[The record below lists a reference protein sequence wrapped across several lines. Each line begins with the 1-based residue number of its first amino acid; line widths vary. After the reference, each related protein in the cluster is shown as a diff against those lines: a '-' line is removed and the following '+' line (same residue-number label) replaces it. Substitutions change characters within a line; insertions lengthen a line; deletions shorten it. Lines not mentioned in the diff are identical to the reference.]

1 MGQNTPFTAYRTEG
15 KEEMKPIEVIYKKPR
30 EGKTTELIKRCAENG
45 GYIVC
50 ATSMRARHAYEMAKE
65 LGYKIPYPLTF
76 DELLEKRYYPQGV
89 KKIYIDDA
97 IELIQK
103 IVKGLDVESVAI
115 DDLSD
120 AIERMKQEESKCQSE
135 K

>member
-1 MGQNTPFTAYRTEG
+1 
-15 KEEMKPIEVIYKKPR
+15 MKPIEVIYKKPR
-30 EGKTTELIKRCAENG
+30 EGKTTELIRRCAENG

-50 ATSMRARHAYEMAKE
+50 ASSMRAKHTYEMAKD

-76 DELLEKRYYPQGV
+76 DELLEKRYYKQGI

-97 IELIQK
+97 MELIQK
-103 IVKGLDVESVAI
+103 IAIGLEIESVAI

-120 AIERMKQEESKCQSE
+120 SIKKMNQEAF
-135 K
+135 

>member
-1 MGQNTPFTAYRTEG
+1 
-15 KEEMKPIEVIYKKPR
+15 MKPIEVIYKKPR

-45 GYIVC
+45 GYIVS
-50 ATSMRARHAYEMAKE
+50 ANSMRARHAYEMAKE

-97 IELIQK
+97 MELIQR
-103 IVKGLDVESVAI
+103 IAKGLEVETVAI

-120 AIERMKQEESKCQSE
+120 MIEKIKQEEYK
-135 K
+135 

>member
-1 MGQNTPFTAYRTEG
+1 
-15 KEEMKPIEVIYKKPR
+15 MKPTEVIYKKPR
-30 EGKTTELIKRCAENG
+30 EGKTTELIKRCDENG

-50 ATSMRARHAYEMAKE
+50 ATSMRARHAYEMAKD

-76 DELLEKRYYPQGV
+76 DELLERQYYAKGA

-97 IELIQK
+97 MELIQK
-103 IVKGLDVESVAI
+103 IASGLEVEAVAI

-120 AIERMKQEESKCQSE
+120 MIEKMKLEVCK
-135 K
+135 